1 VQQQWQQQVQQQL
14 LQLVQQELQQGEQHQ
29 QVVEV
34 LAVLPLAMTNQR
46 ERLGDVS
53 REDIKRYG

>member
-1 VQQQWQQQVQQQL
+1 VQQQVQQQL
-14 LQLVQQELQQGEQHQ
+14 LQLVQQELQQGGKHQ

>member
-1 VQQQWQQQVQQQL
+1 MQQQWQQLVRQQLPLLVQQQL
-14 LQLVQQELQQGEQHQ
+14 QQEVQRQ
-29 QVVEV
+29 
-34 LAVLPLAMTNQR
+34 AVAVALVDLLLEMTNQR